1 MEKKLATLLLSAIG
15 IVSFARAG
23 DGIDHLL
30 QQKFE
35 AKFGKTTLVKWKKFH
50 DVFIGQFVLNNE
62 SMECYFSDLG
72 ELLGTG
78 RYFTSDKI
86 DQKTRAAIN
95 SKFPGWFIQQ
105 SYEYTASN
113 ESPRSMFILSDIKHT
128 AIVSVNGAGAIEVI
142 EENKNKLHGNLQKP
156 EFPKNTHLKIQ
167 SIM

>member
-1 MEKKLATLLLSAIG
+1 MEKKITTLLLSAIG
-15 IVSFARAG
+15 IISFARAG
-23 DGIDHLL
+23 DGIDQLL

-35 AKFGKTTLVKWKKFH
+35 AKFGKTTSVKWKKFQ
-50 DVFIGQFVLNNE
+50 DVYIGQFVLNNE

-86 DQKTRAAIN
+86 DQRTRTAID

-113 ESPRSMFILSDIKHT
+113 ELPRSMFILSNVKKT
-128 AIVSVNGAGAIEVI
+128 AIISVNGSGTIEVV
-142 EENKNKLHGNLQKP
+142 EENKNKLPGNLQKP
-156 EFPKNTHLKIQ
+156 EFSKNTHLKIQ